1 MCAHRCLSSLL
12 WSLFAIPELRVTDDT
27 HIPCFL
33 AGLEAP
39 GVDSGLGVCVICA
52 QVYGTDLHRR
62 LSISPALNIHLWCA
76 GGGGAGIPNLDAD
89 DNLKLNNQKSV
100 SHEKESRGDNSS
112 AGSSH
117 LAAGVQLTSCGG
129 RHLEASFSSSDDCT
143 PFGRISETKWK
154 WAMCSVTL

>member
-1 MCAHRCLSSLL
+1 MLGSVCAHRCLSSLL
-12 WSLFAIPELRVTDDT
+12 WSLFAIPELRVTEDT

-89 DNLKLNNQKSV
+89 DNLKLKQSEECV
-100 SHEKESRGDNSS
+100 S
-112 AGSSH
+112 
-117 LAAGVQLTSCGG
+117 
-129 RHLEASFSSSDDCT
+129 
-143 PFGRISETKWK
+143 
-154 WAMCSVTL
+154 